1 MGRLGSGLTF
11 PVSFLVLAWAAGS
24 GSVQVLRRPTCFSDY
39 ISTSTCEWRVD
50 RPANCSAEL
59 RLTYQLDFP
68 NSKNHTCIPENI
80 ESTLCLCDMLMDD
93 MVKSDTYQLDL
104 WAGKQ
109 LLWSGSFQP
118 GEHVKPRA
126 PVNLTVEAVVP
137 RLWQLCWDN
146 PYPSES
152 YLHRELS
159 YQVIVSDEEDPASE
173 REQQI
178 QDPEVALSFGGA
190 GDIEDQC
197 DKSSKH
203 KGRGGGAEAG
213 GLGGGQMVQGL
224 GGPFPES
231 GSPALGSEARLR
243 WAQCR
248 LTASL
253 PLPDY
258 TSWEQHL
265 PLGVLIACMVIL
277 VICVSCYFSIIKIK
291 REWWDQIPNPAHS
304 PLVTIVI
311 QEPQVSL
318 WGKKP
323 GGQEPAKRPHWK
335 TCLTKLLPCLLEHD
349 TERDDSFFKAAR
361 KGPSQG
367 PGRSPW
373 CPGPVSTTILSPE
386 SVSVVKCVELLE
398 APVESEEE
406 EEVEQDKGSFCP
418 SPESGSF
425 QDSREGIAA
434 RLTESLFLD
443 LLGAEN
449 GGLCPQDLG
458 ESCLH
463 PLSEGGSAQRPWAE
477 LPSEESEESENEE
490 PFCPESAP
498 PTQSPAHLAFPEAP
512 AVVADNP
519 SYRSFSDFLSQSSGA
534 GELASDAQLSER
546 LGGEDPNIL
555 SAPQPSEL
563 PAALQPEPE
572 TWEQVLRRSVLQH
585 RAAAAPATA
594 APSGYREFVC
604 AVQQDSALGGG
615 SLGCGPS
622 GAAGYKAFSSL
633 LSRGATCPG
642 TPGVEASSG
651 EGCYRPCQSLTS
663 GHPGVPAPEPLFTF
677 GLDMEPPHSSQ
688 DSLLP
693 SSRPKSPSLEPV
705 AKGED
710 QQKALLSLELTTDPL
725 GDDLGSGIVYSAV
738 TCHLC
743 GHLKWCDSQEEHG
756 QAHVVSSPC
765 CGCHCEDRSEPPT
778 SPLRGPDPLPGGVP
792 LEGKSSPSFPPGP
805 SNAQSPGRS
814 LQVAA
819 VPSAGPV
826 CTSAS

>member
-11 PVSFLVLAWAAGS
+11 LVSCLVLAWVAGS
-24 GSVQVLRRPTCFSDY
+24 GSVQVLRRPTCVSDY
-39 ISTSTCEWRVD
+39 ISTSTCKWRLD

-68 NSKNHTCIPENI
+68 NSENHTCIPENR
-80 ESTLCLCDMLMDD
+80 ESTVCLCNVLMDG
-93 MVKSDTYQLDL
+93 VVSVDTYQLDL

-118 GEHVKPRA
+118 SKHVKPRA
-126 PVNLTVEAVVP
+126 PVNLTVDAVVS
-137 RLWQLCWDN
+137 RLWELRWGN
-146 PYPSES
+146 PYPPES
-152 YLHRELS
+152 FLHPELS
-159 YQVIVSDEEDPASE
+159 YQVVVSDEDDPASRTVHDVTY
-173 REQQI
+173 RE
-178 QDPEVALSFGGA
+178 PTLRLPASTLKPGA
-190 GDIEDQC
+190 
-197 DKSSKH
+197 SY
-203 KGRGGGAEAG
+203 R
-213 GLGGGQMVQGL
+213 
-224 GGPFPES
+224 
-231 GSPALGSEARLR
+231 ARVR
-243 WAQCR
+243 AWAQSYNSTWSEWSPGVTW
-248 LTASL
+248 LNH
-253 PLPDY
+253 Y

-265 PLGVLIACMVIL
+265 PLGVLVACMVIL
-277 VICVSCYFSIIKIK
+277 VVCVSCYFSIVKIK

-335 TCLTKLLPCLLEHD
+335 TCLAKLLPCLLEHD
-349 TERDDSFFKAAR
+349 MERDDSSSKAAR

-367 PGRSPW
+367 PEKLPW

-386 SVSVVKCVELLE
+386 SVSIVKCVELLE
-398 APVESEEE
+398 AQVESEEE
-406 EEVEQDKGSFCP
+406 EEVEQDKGSFCQ
-418 SPESGSF
+418 SESGCF

-449 GGLCPQDLG
+449 GGLCPQGLG
-458 ESCLH
+458 ESCCH
-463 PLSEGGSAQRPWAE
+463 PPSEGGSAQRPWAE
-477 LPSEESEESENEE
+477 LPSV
-490 PFCPESAP
+490 PESAP
-498 PTQSPAHLAFPEAP
+498 QMQSPAHLAFPEAP
-512 AVVADNP
+512 VVVTDNP
-519 SYRSFSDFLSQSSGA
+519 SYRSFSDFLSQSSSA
-534 GELASDAQLSER
+534 EELASDAQLSEC
-546 LGGEDPNIL
+546 LGGGDPNIL
-555 SAPQPSEL
+555 SAPQPSE
-563 PAALQPEPE
+563 PPTALQPEPE

-585 RAAAAPATA
+585 RAAAAPAMA

-604 AVQQDSALGGG
+604 AVKQGSALDGG
-615 SLGCGPS
+615 SSGCGPS

-633 LSRGATCPG
+633 LTSGATCPG
-642 TPGVEASSG
+642 TPGVEASGG
-651 EGCYRPCQSLTS
+651 EGCYGPCQSLAS

-693 SSRPKSPSLEPV
+693 SSCPKGPNLEPV

-710 QQKALLSLELTTDPL
+710 HQKALLSLELTTDPL

-765 CGCHCEDRSEPPT
+765 CGCRCGDRSEPPV
-778 SPLRGPDPLPGGVP
+778 SPLRGPDPLTGAVP
-792 LEGKSSPSFPPGP
+792 LEGKSSLFFQPGP
-805 SNAQSPGRS
+805 SNAQSPSQS

-819 VPSAGPV
+819 VPSAGPT

>member
-1 MGRLGSGLTF
+1 
-11 PVSFLVLAWAAGS
+11 
-24 GSVQVLRRPTCFSDY
+24 
-39 ISTSTCEWRVD
+39 
-50 RPANCSAEL
+50 
-59 RLTYQLDFP
+59 
-68 NSKNHTCIPENI
+68 
-80 ESTLCLCDMLMDD
+80 MLMED

-146 PYPSES
+146 PYPPES

-159 YQVIVSDEEDPASE
+159 YQVIVSDEEDPASYTVHNVTY
-173 REQQI
+173 RE
-178 QDPEVALSFGGA
+178 PTLHLPASTLKPGA
-190 GDIEDQC
+190 SYRAQV
-197 DKSSKH
+197 
-203 KGRGGGAEAG
+203 RA
-213 GLGGGQMVQGL
+213 
-224 GGPFPES
+224 
-231 GSPALGSEARLR
+231 
-243 WAQCR
+243 WAQR
-248 LTASL
+248 YNSTWSEWSPSVTWLNH
-253 PLPDY
+253 Y

-311 QEPQVSL
+311 QEPQVSP

-367 PGRSPW
+367 PGRSPR

-449 GGLCPQDLG
+449 GGLCPQGLG
-458 ESCLH
+458 ESCCR
-463 PLSEGGSAQRPWAE
+463 PPSEGGSAQRPWAE
-477 LPSEESEESENEE
+477 LQSEESEESENEE

-498 PTQSPAHLAFPEAP
+498 RMQSPAHLAFPEAP

-534 GELASDAQLSER
+534 GELASDAQLSEH
-546 LGGEDPNIL
+546 LGGGDPNIL

-604 AVQQDSALGGG
+604 AVQQGSALGGG
-615 SLGCGPS
+615 SSGCGPS

-633 LSRGATCPG
+633 LTHGATCPG

-710 QQKALLSLELTTDPL
+710 HQKALLSLELTTDPL

-805 SNAQSPGRS
+805 SNAQSPSRS

-819 VPSAGPV
+819 TPSAGPV